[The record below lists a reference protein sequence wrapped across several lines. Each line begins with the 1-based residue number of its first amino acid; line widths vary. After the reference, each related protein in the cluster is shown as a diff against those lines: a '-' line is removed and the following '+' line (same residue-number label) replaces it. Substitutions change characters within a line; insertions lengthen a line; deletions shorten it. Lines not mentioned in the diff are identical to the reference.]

1 VTLRTRLVAALLAAA
16 IVPMAL
22 VVVVPLLRAADR
34 AREDTSR
41 RVEDARRQ
49 AAVLLDR
56 ERDQLKEAA
65 DRAASDLASDRQGL
79 PAILRGPE
87 AVASPV
93 AGTLAERYS
102 CDRIV
107 VTSES
112 GAILA
117 THGNPA
123 AGPALVEER
132 PVPAGAETLR
142 LRAERDLGPPFVAL
156 VRAIAGGEAHVGAD
170 PAACATPRAEVAVV
184 PGTTLCVAVAPAD
197 PRAVRI
203 DLLRSFAG
211 TAPVAIAV
219 ALVLGL
225 LLAARI
231 ARPIRELT
239 DRAEEISQRH
249 AGPLTLLEDGDET
262 RRLTIAFDR
271 MLLGLSASERQR
283 VAAERVAAW
292 EEIARRLAHEIKN
305 PLSPIQLAVENL
317 RRTRERAPE
326 ELDRALR
333 EETATILEE
342 VDALRRL
349 VDEFAQF
356 ARLPRL
362 SVAPCDPRAI
372 VAGALS
378 LYAARIEDLHV
389 TVEVDAG
396 SAPPSILADAEQLGR
411 ALKNV
416 VQNALDAMEA
426 SERRALSV
434 AVRAA
439 EGGRTVEFEVR
450 DTGEGLDRE
459 ALARVFEPYF
469 STRTDR
475 GGTGLGL
482 AIAHRIAAEHG
493 GSIRVDGAEGR
504 GATFTI
510 VLPLETPP
518 PQGGR
523 I

>member
-1 VTLRTRLVAALLAAA
+1 MTLRTRLVAALLAAA
-16 IVPMAL
+16 LVPMAL
-22 VVVVPLLRAADR
+22 VVVVPLLRSVDR
-34 AREDTSR
+34 AREETR
-41 RVEDARRQ
+41 GRVEAARRQ
-49 AAVLLDR
+49 ATVLLDQ
-56 ERDQLKEAA
+56 ERDRLKDAA
-65 DRAASDLASDRQGL
+65 DRAASDLASDPRRL
-79 PAILRGPE
+79 AAVLRGPE

-93 AGTLAERYS
+93 ARGLAERYS

-107 VTSES
+107 ITSES
-112 GAILA
+112 GAVLA
-117 THGNPA
+117 FHGEPSPA
-123 AGPALVEER
+123 PALVEER
-132 PVPAGAETLR
+132 PVPAGPETLR
-142 LRAERDLGPPFVAL
+142 LRAERDLGASFVAL
-156 VRAIAGGEAHVGAD
+156 VRAIAGGEARVGAD
-170 PAACATPRAEVAVV
+170 VAACGSPRAEVAVV
-184 PGTTLCVAVAPAD
+184 PGTTLCIAVSPAD

-211 TAPVAIAV
+211 TAPVAVAV

-239 DRAEEISQRH
+239 VRAEEISERH

-271 MLLGLSASERQR
+271 MLVGLSASERQR

-326 ELDRALR
+326 ELDRALH

-349 VDEFAQF
+349 VDEFARF

-362 SVAPCDPRAI
+362 AVARCDPRAI

-378 LYAARIEDLHV
+378 LYAARIEELHV
-389 TVEVDAG
+389 TVEVDEA

-426 SERRALSV
+426 SERRCLAVS
-434 AVRAA
+434 VRAA
-439 EGGRTVEFEVR
+439 DSGRIVEFEIR
-450 DTGEGLDRE
+450 DTGEGLDPE

-493 GSIRVDGAEGR
+493 GTIHVEGADGR
-504 GATFTI
+504 GAKFTI
-510 VLPLETPP
+510 ALPVAGPP
-518 PQGGR
+518 SR
-523 I
+523 